1 MKAERSGLALV
12 QNTTIRPD
20 QVKSIRPSGIGGLD
34 LVIEAIDHRRK
45 LNTEFSHAGAGDR
58 SAFSLVLWTGEE
70 HLIANIALHLP
81 YIRWVSLKN
90 VNRVEGSLALV
101 LLRQFVQ
108 GGNLPPKGWSSI
120 AAEDQHHRSFRP
132 QRAELYW

>member
-1 MKAERSGLALV
+1 MKAEGPGLALV

-20 QVKSIRPSGIGGLD
+20 QIESIRPSGIGGFD

-45 LNTEFSHAGAGDR
+45 FDAEFSHAGAGDR
-58 SAFSLVLWTGEE
+58 SAFGLVLGTSEE
-70 HLIANIALHLP
+70 NLIADITLHLP
-81 YIRWVSLKN
+81 YIGGVGLKN
-90 VNRVEGSLALV
+90 VDRVKVDFALV

-108 GGNLPPKGWSSI
+108 GGNLPPERRSSI

-132 QRAELYW
+132 QGAEFYW